1 MVSCNAAFTG
11 FSLGTCERGHRV
23 YPYRT
28 DPSRHV
34 QVLMWDVRGGR
45 APTAQL
51 GAYGPARHPLLASV
65 KLRNALAAVPGKQYE

>member
-1 MVSCNAAFTG
+1 
-11 FSLGTCERGHRV
+11 
-23 YPYRT
+23 
-28 DPSRHV
+28 
-34 QVLMWDVRGGR
+34 MWDVRGGR